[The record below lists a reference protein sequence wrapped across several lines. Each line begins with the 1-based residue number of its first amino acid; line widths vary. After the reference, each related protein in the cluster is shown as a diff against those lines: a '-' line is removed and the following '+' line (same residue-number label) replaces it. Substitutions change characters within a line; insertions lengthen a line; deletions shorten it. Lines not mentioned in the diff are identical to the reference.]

1 MHFFSVNK
9 LVSQTSLQVAVY
21 TGQLDII
28 VNTLGKY
35 NTGIY
40 RNALKKLYSLSIFSF
55 ILFIKPDETDE
66 AKICTTKLVLNAL
79 F

>member
-1 MHFFSVNK
+1 MVKNKLISKTSTFYAFFSVNK

-40 RNALKKLYSLSIFSF
+40 RNALKKVIFTQYFFLYF
-55 ILFIKPDETDE
+55 IYKT
-66 AKICTTKLVLNAL
+66 
-79 F
+79 

>member
-1 MHFFSVNK
+1 MVKNKLISKTSTFLCIFFSVNK

-35 NTGIY
+35 NTGVY
-40 RNALKKLYSLSIFSF
+40 HNA
-55 ILFIKPDETDE
+55 
-66 AKICTTKLVLNAL
+66 
-79 F
+79 

>member
-1 MHFFSVNK
+1 MTKYTCMIKTELVLYNLNFFLAFFSVNK

-35 NTGIY
+35 N
-40 RNALKKLYSLSIFSF
+40 LYH
-55 ILFIKPDETDE
+55 K
-66 AKICTTKLVLNAL
+66 A
-79 F
+79 